1 VHLLRRELEVDEA
14 NTEVHGDVVEGT
26 TKNHQRR
33 SVPIP
38 RFLANDLAEHIAG
51 KKPDHLVFTSPTGG
65 VLRNTNFRLRFFDP
79 AAERVGL
86 AG

>member
-1 VHLLRRELEVDEA
+1 MHLLRRRLEVDEA

-33 SVPIP
+33 SVSIP
-38 RFLANDLAEHIAG
+38 DSWPTICEHIAG
-51 KKPDHLVFTSPTGG
+51 KKPDHLVFTSPNGG
-65 VLRNTNFRLRFFDP
+65 VLRNTNLRLRFFDR

-86 AG
+86 AS